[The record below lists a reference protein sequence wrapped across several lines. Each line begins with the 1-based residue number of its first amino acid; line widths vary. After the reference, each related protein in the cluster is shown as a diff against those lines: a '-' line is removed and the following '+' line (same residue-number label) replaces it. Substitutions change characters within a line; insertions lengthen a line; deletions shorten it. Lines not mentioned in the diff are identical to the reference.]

1 MSQSKPFDTVL
12 NSVVGVSLTDWA
24 AYLAGK
30 IAVPLTGAVREDDTD
45 ISDQAFS
52 DKVFVIDGPTPYLI
66 HLEFES
72 SSHLKVPAR
81 LHEYNSRLTHGS
93 GKPVYS
99 VLMLLRPRAAASDQ
113 TGHLVLPGVINDPI
127 HTFRYTV
134 VRVWEESVETF
145 LNAGPAF
152 LPLALLTNEADRDF
166 ANAFERFRDRLS
178 RPDIPRI
185 LAKDMVGYAYTMCG
199 LRYSPS
205 QIRRFFMGIRNIMED
220 SETYQELLQ
229 ECTAKAEA
237 KAEAKVEAAVEA
249 AVLVHEKARSRT
261 LLLKQGGKKFGPAD
275 AGTEAAVNAIDD
287 LDRLD
292 RLAVALLDVTT
303 WAELLAVE

>member
-30 IAVPLTGAVREDDTD
+30 IAVPLTGPVREDDTD
-45 ISDQAFS
+45 ISDQAFP
-52 DKVFVIDGPTPYLI
+52 DKVFAIDGPTPYLI

-72 SSHLKVPAR
+72 SSQLKVPAR

-113 TGHLVLPGVINDPI
+113 TGFFAVPGVIKDTI
-127 HTFRYTV
+127 HTFKYTV

-166 ANAFERFRDRLS
+166 ADAFERFRDRSS

-185 LAKDMVGYAYTMCG
+185 LVKDVVGYAYTMCG

-220 SETYQELLQ
+220 SETYQEILH
-229 ECTAKAEA
+229 EGEA
-237 KAEAKVEAAVEA
+237 RG
-249 AVLVHEKARSRT
+249 LVREKARSRA
-261 LLLKQGGKKFGPAD
+261 LLLKMGGKKFGPAD

>member
-1 MSQSKPFDTVL
+1 MSKGKPFDTVL
-12 NSVVGVSLTDWA
+12 NSVAGVSLTDWA
-24 AYLAGK
+24 TYLAGK
-30 IAVPLTGAVREDDTD
+30 IAIPLTGPVREDDTD
-45 ISDQAFS
+45 ISDQAFP
-52 DKVFVIDGPTPYLI
+52 DKVFAIDGPTPYLI

-99 VLMLLRPRAAASDQ
+99 VLMLLRPRATASDQ
-113 TGHLVLPGVINDPI
+113 TGHLVLPGVVNDPI

-166 ANAFERFRDRLS
+166 AAAFDRFRDRLS

-185 LAKDMVGYAYTMCG
+185 LVNDVVGYAYTMCG

-205 QIRRFFMGIRNIMED
+205 QIVRFFMGIRNIMED

-229 ECTAKAEA
+229 EGMPKGMAKGMQQGRLEG
-237 KAEAKVEAAVEA
+237 
-249 AVLVHEKARSRT
+249 EKARSRL

-275 AGTEAAVNAIDD
+275 ADTEAAVNAIDD